1 MPEFPQHGYF
11 SQLCTVSGVVIIGG
25 FIGLVAVATLIYP
38 SMIKEHKDDER
49 KKKEKHEIQRDYE
62 NKYYQ
67 EFEDLMEVELTK
79 ADFENMKDKFCT
91 EDTPFGIVHLTWN
104 TDSETFFYY
113 SDNKNIPYR
122 VLDTVARKFSID
134 NNCKQICVNYKA
146 EFYKAKEKVI
156 EAKEKQK
163 NETKDETKNVT
174 KEKSVFANFKS
185 YNTVSNDNKNNT
197 IKIVPAKAN
206 RFTYKGKSDDYIYTA
221 PELRNPEKIKLSFNE
236 FKNLSN
242 KIKSS

>member
-11 SQLCTVSGVVIIGG
+11 SQLCTVSGVVVIGG
-25 FIGLVAVATLIYP
+25 FLGLVAVATLIYP

-62 NKYYQ
+62 KKYYE
-67 EFEDLMEVELTK
+67 EFEDLMEVHLTK
-79 ADFENMKDKFCT
+79 NDFENMKDKFCT

-104 TDSETFFYY
+104 TDTETFFYY

-134 NNCKQICVNYKA
+134 NNCKQICINYKA

-156 EAKEKQK
+156 QTKENIEKHK
-163 NETKDETKNVT
+163 NETKKVSE
-174 KEKSVFANFKS
+174 EKSVFANFKS

-197 IKIVPAKAN
+197 TKIVPAKAN
-206 RFTYKGKSDDYIYTA
+206 RFTYKGKADEYIYKA
-221 PELRNPEKIKLSFNE
+221 PEVSHDEKRKLSFNE

-242 KIKSS
+242 KIKSL

>member
-11 SQLCTVSGVVIIGG
+11 SQLCTVSGVVVIGG
-25 FIGLVAVATLIYP
+25 FLGLLAVATLIYP

-62 NKYYQ
+62 KKYYE
-67 EFEDLMEVELTK
+67 EFEDLTEVLLTK
-79 ADFENMKDKFCT
+79 AHFENMKDKFCT

-104 TDSETFFYY
+104 TDTETFFYY

-156 EAKEKQK
+156 EAKENIEKQK
-163 NETKDETKNVT
+163 NETKNETKEN
-174 KEKSVFANFKS
+174 SIFANFKS

-197 IKIVPAKAN
+197 TKIVPAKAN
-206 RFTYKGKSDDYIYTA
+206 RFTYKGKSDDYIYKA
-221 PELRNPEKIKLSFNE
+221 PEVRDPEKTKLSFNE

>member
-1 MPEFPQHGYF
+1 MSLFTLHPFF
-11 SQLCTVSGVVIIGG
+11 SQLSTFSGVVVIGG
-25 FIGLVAVATLIYP
+25 FIGFITIATFIYP
-38 SMIKEHKDDER
+38 SMIKEHKDDQ
-49 KKKEKHEIQRDYE
+49 KKLTEKNQIQREYE

-67 EFEDLMEVELTK
+67 EFEDLNEVDLTNL
-79 ADFENMKDKFCT
+79 DFETFKDKYCI

-104 TDSETFFYY
+104 TDTETFFYY

-146 EFYKAKEKVI
+146 EFYKAKEKLI
-156 EAKEKQK
+156 QTKQNMEKEKK
-163 NETKDETKNVT
+163 NETKDN
-174 KEKSVFANFKS
+174 SVFANFKS
-185 YNTVSNDNKNNT
+185 YNTVSNHNHNNNT
-197 IKIVPAKAN
+197 TKIVPAKAN
-206 RFTYKGKSDDYIYTA
+206 RFTYKGKLDQLLYTA
-221 PELRNPEKIKLSFNE
+221 PELRNHEKTKLTFHE